1 MNDTLK
7 ATYRSEELEL
17 AKAIGAQD
25 GPIKERVL
33 QLFKQLPD
41 PLLATIE
48 VAELLG
54 IANGEE
60 VQGALLALHIEGTI
74 ERSTTTT
81 RPLDPA
87 GVTLYRLAGVPFTRL
102 KIVAMESRVSPNKTR
117 LQFTCD
123 GRLIRPLARVDRLDA
138 LAGKGNQRDEI
149 NSHVKKIAAGILA
162 GTQVPNPILLT
173 LLSDQIVTPE
183 DEGAPESFVRIT
195 PLGEFTK
202 VASSNETGT
211 IVQEFRPVQIDFPY
225 RRAAFDEEKSAL
237 LVDGQQRTAALS
249 LVDVDIVPALY
260 LSVNAEIASAEEAKA
275 IFIVANS
282 TAKIETQ
289 FSRALLATME
299 QSPGYLTTERPRA
312 LAAKTL
318 AIEDTESPFYELV
331 QYPGVKSN
339 RKPQPPVAYNSLFQ
353 VLSIFAESGLP
364 LPEKNPEQK
373 LARMVSRGFNLI
385 KKTWPSAWGV
395 KPNESRLMHGV
406 GLRSMATLIASKLES
421 LYTNYGGDLDH
432 NEMWAEIEASL
443 RRLQPQLIWRVADTS
458 NALKS
463 AVKMYQDEISSRQN
477 TTQDISAL
485 TKAIKRL
492 SLDLDTE
499 AAKAL
504 KGRRS
509 S

>member
-1 MNDTLK
+1 MHDTLK
-7 ATYRSEELEL
+7 AMYRSEELEL

-25 GPIKERVL
+25 GPLKERVL
-33 QLFKQLPD
+33 QLFRQLPD
-41 PLLATIE
+41 PLLAANE
-48 VAELLG
+48 VVELLG
-54 IANGEE
+54 VSSSEE
-60 VQGALLALHIEGTI
+60 VQEALVVLQSEGAI
-74 ERSTTTT
+74 ERSSTTT
-81 RPLDPA
+81 RPLDHE
-87 GVTLYRLAGVPFTRL
+87 GVILYRLANVPFSRL
-102 KIVAMESRVSPNKTR
+102 KIVAMESRVTPGKTR

-149 NSHVKKIAAGILA
+149 NSHVRKIAAGISA

-173 LLSDQIVTPE
+173 LLSDQIVSPD

-195 PLGEFTK
+195 PLGEFTR
-202 VASSNETGT
+202 VASSIESAAV
-211 IVQEFRPVQIDFPY
+211 VQEFRPVQIDFPF

-249 LVDVDIVPALY
+249 LVDIDRVPSLY

-289 FSRALLATME
+289 FSRALLATMD

-312 LAAKTL
+312 LAAKIL
-318 AIEDTESPFYELV
+318 AIVDKESPFFELV
-331 QYPGVKSN
+331 QYPGVKST
-339 RKPQPPVAYNSLFQ
+339 RKPPPPVAYNSLFQ
-353 VLSIFAESGLP
+353 VLSIFVESGLP
-364 LPEKNPEQK
+364 LPEKNPEQQ

-385 KKTWPSAWGV
+385 KKTWPSAWGI
-395 KPNESRLMHGV
+395 KPSESRLMHGV

-421 LYTNYGGDLDH
+421 LYTNFGGNLESND
-432 NEMWAEIEASL
+432 MWLEIEASL
-443 RRLQPQLIWRVADTS
+443 KRLQPQLIWRVADTT
-458 NALKS
+458 NALKG
-463 AVKMYQDEISSRQN
+463 AVKMYQEEISNRQN

-499 AAKAL
+499 AAKAS
-504 KGRRS
+504 KGRRTN
-509 S
+509 